1 MNSSR
6 NLATRSSVYPA
17 RLKTDE
23 RPKLDLPP
31 SRFEQILEFFS
42 GLGVLAFGLM
52 MLQFWFSLPEKIP
65 THFGATGEPDG
76 WGSKYMLLALFLLA
90 VVLYIG
96 LTILRRYPHKYNYLW
111 PITAQNAAAHYRL
124 ARQLVGF
131 LKCTMVWMFAYI
143 AWQTIQTALGN
154 ATGLSLAFLPFVLVL
169 DFGTIIFYL
178 IKASLIR

>member
-6 NLATRSSVYPA
+6 HIEARSSTYCA
-17 RLKTDE
+17 RPQADE

-31 SRFEQILEFFS
+31 SRFEQLLEFLS
-42 GLGVLAFGLM
+42 GLGLLAFGLT

-76 WGSKYMLLALFLLA
+76 WGSKSMLVVLFILI

-131 LKCTMVWMFAYI
+131 LKCTIVWMFAYI
-143 AWQTIQTALGN
+143 AWQTIQTALGH
-154 ATGLSLAFLPFVLVL
+154 ATGLSLVFFAGCADAGFWYDHLLF
-169 DFGTIIFYL
+169 D
-178 IKASLIR
+178 